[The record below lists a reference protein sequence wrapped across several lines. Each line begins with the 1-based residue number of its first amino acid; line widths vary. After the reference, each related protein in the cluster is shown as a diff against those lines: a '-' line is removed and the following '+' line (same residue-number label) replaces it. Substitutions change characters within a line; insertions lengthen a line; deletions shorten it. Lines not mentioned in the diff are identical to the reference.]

1 MADLT
6 PFADRM
12 EDTEVG
18 ANKPLTETLFTKF
31 GKNINFLLDFLGV
44 SDGETTPSG
53 SINDL
58 ATAISTI
65 EAHTITKQGTFNGG
79 SNVIGTYSP
88 IKFVNRVFWT
98 RREIGNGNGPTRI
111 PRALMKQ
118 LDGGTRVMFD
128 ANPTTPAGANTFGAE
143 PGVIELVTDRTG
155 LDGDTIYQ
163 SAVSGPGAYAR
174 FFDGALG
181 NLGYE
186 SDMRDRDW
194 NKIGVLSWR
203 DFSTSAI
210 VSSYH
215 EPVASQMHV
224 YMSYELDVKSAGF
237 YAP

>member
-44 SDGETTPSG
+44 ADGETTPSG

-79 SNVIGTYSP
+79 SNVIGTYTP

-98 RREIGNGNGPTRI
+98 RREVGNGNGATKA

-118 LDGGTRVMFD
+118 LDGNPRVMFE
-128 ANPTTPAGANTFGAE
+128 ANPTTPSSVTTFAATPGA
-143 PGVIELVTDRTG
+143 IELVTDRVDTTQSSYG
-155 LDGDTIYQ
+155 LFPSVQYN
-163 SAVSGPGAYAR
+163 R
-174 FFDGALG
+174 FFDGAVG
-181 NLGYE
+181 VLGYE
-186 SDMRDRDW
+186 SAMRDEDW

-203 DFSTSAI
+203 DFNSSAI